1 MKVSASTEVSR
12 MIARERKLARE
23 QKLAADAE
31 RKLASERAYQAERA
45 ARLAEHATANPFG
58 RADWRLAAREDR
70 ALGSSPATTPMRD
83 LPVPRDGLGAVW
95 GNSTH
100 LDHYR
105 YKRPADERSSKV
117 DGRQWII
124 RLGRDGQAANAWH
137 YMPAGRHPACDAD
150 ATIGKNDTHHLNT
163 AVRRD
168 LADGRPLLD
177 ETASMVADCCWPF
190 LISDAMLI
198 LERGAQP

>member
-1 MKVSASTEVSR
+1 

-105 YKRPADERSSKV
+105 YK
-117 DGRQWII
+117 
-124 RLGRDGQAANAWH
+124 
-137 YMPAGRHPACDAD
+137 PAGRHPACDAD

>member
-124 RLGRDGQAANAWH
+124 RLG
-137 YMPAGRHPACDAD
+137 HPACDAD